1 MATTTAENEINI
13 FSSTMTPREVT
24 SFTLMR
30 GVTDFSNLQQY
41 DLFETGYSFLVCLQI
56 PKFLEEARKLCT
68 PYANLIDSY
77 KHIIEYDFTG
87 AQGIETMTTET
98 GALTNNI
105 DTLNIITRVTEQ
117 GGTNFS
123 MNYFERSGAIIT
135 KTHELFLRGIKDPRT
150 QLKRYLGMING
161 PRTSSTEKSTKS
173 TITVNGKQVSI
184 SPMEASYH
192 NEVFHYL
199 LIVTDNTG
207 YNVEK
212 SFILASAQPSQANTD
227 IYNVTK
233 GEIGFSQFAVQMNA
247 FPITG
252 RLVNQ
257 KASKLL
263 EYINAATCFDEM
275 EFGYNILSPT
285 TGDEQNSTDLVKTIG
300 ENMTRSKIFS
310 GDKIIDKPDT
320 VGSSQSKV

>member
-1 MATTTAENEINI
+1 MANPTPEKQSNI
-13 FSSTMTPREVT
+13 FSDTMVPREVT

-41 DLFETGYSFLVCLQI
+41 DLYETGYSFLVCLQI
-56 PKFLEEARKLCT
+56 PKFLSQAKLLNDT
-68 PYANLIDSY
+68 YETLIDSY
-77 KHIIEYDFTG
+77 GHIIEYDFTG
-87 AQGIETMTTET
+87 AQGIEDMTTET

-117 GGTNFS
+117 SGANFS

-150 QLKRYLGMING
+150 QLKRYLGLITG
-161 PRTSSTEKSTKS
+161 PRTNTETQDDPKKLTA
-173 TITVNGKQVSI
+173 
-184 SPMEASYH
+184 MEAAYQ

-207 YNVEK
+207 FNVEK
-212 SFILASAQPSQANTD
+212 AYILASAQPSQANTS

-233 GEIGFSQFAVQMNA
+233 GEIGFSQIAVQMNA

-252 RLVNQ
+252 RLVNN

-263 EYINAATCFDEM
+263 EYINKATCFDEM
-275 EFGYNILSPT
+275 EFGYNIL
-285 TGDEQNSTDLVKTIG
+285 GDKSGVDIKGIG
-300 ENMTRSKIFS
+300 ESMTASKVFNGSDKITDKVDNNTRSY
-310 GDKIIDKPDT
+310 
-320 VGSSQSKV
+320 

>member
-1 MATTTAENEINI
+1 
-13 FSSTMTPREVT
+13 
-24 SFTLMR
+24 
-30 GVTDFSNLQQY
+30 
-41 DLFETGYSFLVCLQI
+41 
-56 PKFLEEARKLCT
+56 
-68 PYANLIDSY
+68 
-77 KHIIEYDFTG
+77 
-87 AQGIETMTTET
+87 
-98 GALTNNI
+98 
-105 DTLNIITRVTEQ
+105 
-117 GGTNFS
+117 

-150 QLKRYLGMING
+150 QLKRYLGIING

-212 SFILASAQPSQANTD
+212 AFILASAQPSQANTE

-252 RLVNQ
+252 RLVNN

-285 TGDEQNSTDLVKTIG
+285 TGDENNSTDLVKTIG

-320 VGSSQSKV
+320 VSSSQSKI

>member
-1 MATTTAENEINI
+1 MIEAQNNI
-13 FSSTMTPREVT
+13 FSNTMVPREVT

-56 PKFLEEARKLCT
+56 PKFLHNAKALNT
-68 PYANLIDSY
+68 SYQTLIDSY
-77 KHIIEYDFTG
+77 CHIIEYDFTG
-87 AQGIETMTTET
+87 AQGIEAMTTET

-105 DTLNIITRVTEQ
+105 DTLNIITRVVEQ

-150 QLKRYLGMING
+150 QLKRYLGLIAG
-161 PRTSSTEKSTKS
+161 PRSDTETNIAGTNVKA
-173 TITVNGKQVSI
+173 
-184 SPMEASYH
+184 MEAAYQ

-212 SFILASAQPSQANTD
+212 AFILASAQPSQANTD

-252 RLVNQ
+252 RLVNK
-257 KASKLL
+257 KASDLL
-263 EYINAATCFDEM
+263 KYINDATCFSEM
-275 EFGYNILSPT
+275 EFGYNIL
-285 TGDEQNSTDLVKTIG
+285 GDANISGVDIDEIG
-300 ENMTRSKIFS
+300 KSMTASKIFNNNDS
-310 GDKIIDKPDT
+310 IVDKVDNQKR
-320 VGSSQSKV
+320 SY

>member
-1 MATTTAENEINI
+1 MANPAPEAQTNI
-13 FSSTMTPREVT
+13 FSDTMVPREVT

-56 PKFLEEARKLCT
+56 PKFLSEAKKMNDSYRT
-68 PYANLIDSY
+68 LIDSY
-77 KHIIEYDFTG
+77 GHIIEYDFTG
-87 AQGIETMTTET
+87 AQGIEDMTTET

-117 GGTNFS
+117 SGTNFS

-150 QLKRYLGMING
+150 QLKRYLGLITG
-161 PRTSSTEKSTKS
+161 PRTNTETQSNPNQLTA
-173 TITVNGKQVSI
+173 
-184 SPMEASYH
+184 MEAAYQ

-207 YNVEK
+207 FNVEK
-212 SFILASAQPSQANTD
+212 SFILASAQPSQANTS

-233 GEIGFSQFAVQMNA
+233 GEIGFSQIAVQMNA

-252 RLVNQ
+252 RLVNN
-257 KASKLL
+257 KAAKLL
-263 EYINAATCFDEM
+263 TYINKATCFDEM
-275 EFGYNILSPT
+275 EFGYNIL
-285 TGDEQNSTDLVKTIG
+285 
-300 ENMTRSKIFS
+300 
-310 GDKIIDKPDT
+310 GDKSGVDLEEIGQSMT
-320 VGSSQSKV
+320 ASKVFNGSDNIVDKVDNNKRSY

>member
-1 MATTTAENEINI
+1 MAITTAENEINI
-13 FSSTMTPREVT
+13 FSNTMTPREVT

-87 AQGIETMTTET
+87 AQGIEAMTTET

-150 QLKRYLGMING
+150 QLKRYLGIING

-285 TGDEQNSTDLVKTIG
+285 GDENNSTDLVKTIG

>member
-1 MATTTAENEINI
+1 MATTTAEAQNNI
-13 FSSTMTPREVT
+13 FSNTMAPREVT

-56 PKFLEEARKLCT
+56 PKFLHNAKSLNKQYEV
-68 PYANLIDSY
+68 LIDSY
-77 KHIIEYDFTG
+77 CHIIEYDFTG
-87 AQGIETMTTET
+87 AQGIEAMSTET

-117 GGTNFS
+117 SGTNFS

-150 QLKRYLGMING
+150 QLKRYLGLIAG
-161 PRTSSTEKSTKS
+161 PRSDTETNIAGTNIKA
-173 TITVNGKQVSI
+173 
-184 SPMEASYH
+184 MEAAYQ

-212 SFILASAQPSQANTD
+212 SYILASAQPSQANTE

-252 RLVNQ
+252 RLVNK
-257 KASKLL
+257 KASDLL
-263 EYINAATCFDEM
+263 AYINKATCFDEM
-275 EFGYNILSPT
+275 EFGYNIL
-285 TGDEQNSTDLVKTIG
+285 GDEDVSGVNIDDIG
-300 ENMTRSKIFS
+300 KSMTASKIFNNS
-310 GDKIIDKPDT
+310 DSIADKVDNQKR
-320 VGSSQSKV
+320 SY

>member
-1 MATTTAENEINI
+1 MAAAAQNNI
-13 FSSTMTPREVT
+13 FSNTMAPREVT

-56 PKFLEEARKLCT
+56 PKFLHNAKSLNSM
-68 PYANLIDSY
+68 YATLIDSY
-77 KHIIEYDFTG
+77 CHIIEYDFTG
-87 AQGIETMTTET
+87 AQGIEAITTET

-105 DTLNIITRVTEQ
+105 DTLNVITKVTEQ

-150 QLKRYLGMING
+150 QLKRYLGLITG
-161 PRTSSTEKSTKS
+161 PRSDTETG
-173 TITVNGKQVSI
+173 TNTTVNGTNI
-184 SPMEASYH
+184 TAMEAAYQ

-212 SFILASAQPSQANTD
+212 AFILASAQPSQANTE

-233 GEIGFSQFAVQMNA
+233 GDIGFSQFAVQMNA

-252 RLVNQ
+252 RLVNK
-257 KASKLL
+257 KASDLL
-263 EYINAATCFDEM
+263 AYINKATCFDEM
-275 EFGYNILSPT
+275 EFGYNIL
-285 TGDEQNSTDLVKTIG
+285 
-300 ENMTRSKIFS
+300 
-310 GDKIIDKPDT
+310 GDKNNSGVDIDEIGQSMT
-320 VGSSQSKV
+320 ASKVFNSSDSIVDKVEGNNKRSY

>member
-56 PKFLEEARKLCT
+56 PKFLEEAKKLCT

-87 AQGIETMTTET
+87 AQGIEAMTTET

-150 QLKRYLGMING
+150 QLKRYLGIING

>member
-1 MATTTAENEINI
+1 MANPTPEKQTNI
-13 FSSTMTPREVT
+13 FSDTMVPREVT

-56 PKFLEEARKLCT
+56 PKFLSQAKNMNDT
-68 PYANLIDSY
+68 YKTLIDSY
-77 KHIIEYDFTG
+77 GHIIEYDFTG
-87 AQGIETMTTET
+87 AQGIEDMTTET

-117 GGTNFS
+117 SGANFS

-150 QLKRYLGMING
+150 QLKRYLGLITG
-161 PRTSSTEKSTKS
+161 PRTNTETSQANRNNGSTQLTA
-173 TITVNGKQVSI
+173 
-184 SPMEASYH
+184 MEAAYQ

-212 SFILASAQPSQANTD
+212 AYILASAQPSQANTS

-233 GEIGFSQFAVQMNA
+233 GEIGFSQIAVQMNA

-252 RLVNQ
+252 RLVNN
-257 KASKLL
+257 KAAKLL
-263 EYINAATCFDEM
+263 DYINKATCFDEM
-275 EFGYNILSPT
+275 EFGYNIL
-285 TGDEQNSTDLVKTIG
+285 GDENSSGVDIDQIG
-300 ENMTRSKIFS
+300 QSMTASKIFNGS
-310 GDKIIDKPDT
+310 DSIQDKVDNEKR
-320 VGSSQSKV
+320 SY

>member
-87 AQGIETMTTET
+87 AQGIEAMTTET

-150 QLKRYLGMING
+150 QLKRYLGIING

-320 VGSSQSKV
+320 VSSSQSKV